1 MEYRDWLEVDEG
13 LLEPSPSRAP
23 PPTALLVSTRRLR
36 HNTMA
41 RSFRH
46 DLGVPPPRYRTPS
59 PPLDAVEPNSPTFSS
74 NNGSNE
80 LGITWASE
88 RKPYNKIKE
97 RRHCGDPEFARDRKL
112 STSSLTTMDT
122 LASIAIATEA
132 NPILTHN
139 AQLFNLRMEDPE
151 RVRQS
156 HQEHPHKRSRSEK
169 LPSPEVYRTG
179 ARPTTSYTQP
189 SDITTSDAE
198 LLLGL
203 WPQILSHTPNDAFVV
218 HEVKPSDNVPSEST
232 SVLHAAC
239 AQESNIDPSTDH
251 GPIQFRETTQTHGFV
266 TQGAST
272 TPLPPLLDSDQ
283 QSATN
288 HLPDC
293 VDTSLAAT
301 ITPEPVHLDD
311 GGLSEVAGDAEI
323 PRSCDLQSHNV
334 EHRRM
339 SLSGP
344 PTHCRGPCN
353 ALGDFLD
360 DVNVLTQEDVQHSE
374 DDRPQNE
381 PQPPEADVDSSA
393 LHGDG
398 NSSVPPGASEMP
410 MEKAPNKTLDDQ
422 ESPVGGLS
430 PRDIVDVTERQARHA
445 HTQAV
450 CAACNFT
457 RNTLNAENET
467 DATSW
472 ISCDGCKAWFHF
484 ACAGFKSEREVRSV
498 DKYRC
503 RKCRPSLGPTTY
515 VRKSARA
522 HSAIDYAG
530 LNEGVIKTSDESPE
544 HHYIKPIKDGTI
556 TFQPEAFPRMRPE
569 LVTAEY
575 FEKGSGMK
583 EPVVIPASWN
593 PRPSLP
599 ATSASNESRKEEGD
613 IEGSVAYEKPVMNKW
628 FDCEDVPDHGQDALD
643 MVIPQNLTVRR
654 VAEMYGLEEK
664 VEVIDVKSQNGE
676 DKKWNM
682 RRWADYYESRGSKI
696 VRNVISL
703 EVSQSKLGRLIRRPR
718 IVRDLDLQ
726 DAVWPAELQAKID
739 FPKVQFY
746 CLMSVADCFT
756 DFHIDFGGSSVFYHI
771 LRGKKTFLFIPPKEK
786 HLKKYEEWCMSPAQ
800 NWTFLADQ
808 TKECYRV
815 DLSEGDTMLI
825 PAGWIHAVWTPE
837 DSLVIGGNFLTRMN
851 YAMQIRISQI
861 EKVTGVA
868 RKFRYPHFQKVLW
881 YTALNYLEEDPL
893 PLSVSQSFESGERF
907 HREQPSFYDFD
918 AWGHDSK
925 PGEGNY
931 HARYYSQ
938 AELEGLPDLTR
949 YLLRTALI
957 AIGSITEGITVET
970 RNAVKRSIPK
980 GHGEPLEIVKNF
992 AKWCAWKRGN
1002 EPIPHWAYAD
1012 HVPEGGAPETAEKRL
1027 STAAVR
1033 RLDREAALQAYRV
1046 APERQSARKQS
1057 QKQGATPDGV
1067 KAFSDSDVTSG
1078 IQQRDIPGVSG
1089 SLNPVTPISSV
1100 KTSHKRKSSAQST
1113 DTSVIEKNGSAA
1125 KRRRITAG
1133 GAGSAGKGPACESCR
1148 KRRRACKHRDQPQL
1162 PLGATDDKV
1171 PIEPSIT
1178 VNVQPPLNALS
1189 WQQPEGPFGNGA
1201 MQQRKRGINTGSDL
1215 PCASSELSW
1224 HSQYGSGAGKGIL
1237 NQGIQQM
1244 LHVEIIRGGASTLH
1258 QSPASSGHTIVS
1270 STIEGTKELPD
1281 SEKMVPGPLPQNP
1294 HLGSKSPDNRRSRS
1308 KACNECRKSKVCI
1321 LRLPTALGT
1330 DENYQRRCIHDEYGN
1345 EDPIKL
1351 REAAM
1356 PRIAGT
1362 PKRRHT
1368 SGEGSGGLNPQ
1379 KSKKSQGVQ
1388 PDEPRESTYQNA
1400 PLAIPEAQRQAP
1412 LAVMVGPTVETASQ
1426 HCHPFMQPP
1435 ADGISGPGT
1444 QTTFQSNVVSH
1455 SNPAPPTEAPSVD
1468 LSYPTVETTSP
1479 NPQAALDYTLLEA
1492 ADNLEDEVQLVATS
1506 PPRDLKLEVKF
1517 ISDTHIPNQRFSHP
1531 PVSSFIS
1538 PPASTH
1544 TDAEGSPPAPHAS
1557 TTPSTLSS
1565 RHSSRQPRQVQRYTP
1580 ESGSARRAS
1589 SSTADGMTG
1598 RRTSTSTAGGGT
1610 TEKSA
1615 SPMVVA
1621 VAAVTAREG
1630 SHKRSKPLVGP
1641 EDEDSMRL
1649 IKELQA
1655 QEYGLR
1661 RRGRI

>member
-1 MEYRDWLEVDEG
+1 MI
-13 LLEPSPSRAP
+13 
-23 PPTALLVSTRRLR
+23 
-36 HNTMA
+36 A
-41 RSFRH
+41 RSFKSG
-46 DLGVPPPRYRTPS
+46 LALPPPRYRTPS
-59 PPLDAVEPNSPTFSS
+59 PPLDAVEPNSPTFFS
-74 NNGSNE
+74 NNANDE
-80 LGITWASE
+80 LGITWESE
-88 RKPYNKIKE
+88 RKQYNGSKD
-97 RRHCGDPEFARDRKL
+97 RRYTRNPGIARGRKP
-112 STSSLTTMDT
+112 SASCRTTIDT
-122 LASIAIATEA
+122 LASIALASDA
-132 NPILTHN
+132 SPALTHN
-139 AQLFNLRMEDPE
+139 APLFGLRMEDPE
-151 RVRQS
+151 RLPQSRQ
-156 HQEHPHKRSRSEK
+156 EYPHKRSRSEK
-169 LPSPEVYRTG
+169 LPSPELYHTG
-179 ARPTTSYTQP
+179 ARPTTSYMQS

-198 LLLGL
+198 LLLGI
-203 WPQILSHTPNDAFVV
+203 WPQILSHA
-218 HEVKPSDNVPSEST
+218 PSSALSVQEMGPSKDVPPEPT
-232 SVLHAAC
+232 SVLKVAGE
-239 AQESNIDPSTDH
+239 QNLDPCTDH
-251 GPIQFRETTQTHGFV
+251 EFIHSQETSQTHDLGPLDFS
-266 TQGAST
+266 ST
-272 TPLPPLLDSDQ
+272 AVPRLLDSDQ
-283 QSATN
+283 NGAPSY
-288 HLPDC
+288 LPDS
-293 VDTSLAAT
+293 VDTSSAAS
-301 ITPEPVHLDD
+301 IEPEQVHLEDKVFP
-311 GGLSEVAGDAEI
+311 EVSGAGDR
-323 PRSCDLQSHNV
+323 PRSCDSQSRTV
-334 EHRRM
+334 EHRHI
-339 SLSGP
+339 SPIAPPTQCSGP
-344 PTHCRGPCN
+344 SGAFGELTE
-353 ALGDFLD
+353 DFD
-360 DVNVLTQEDVQHSE
+360 APKQENVQHAE
-374 DDRPQNE
+374 GDTPQNE
-381 PQPPEADVDSSA
+381 PQPAEASLDSNTPQKDDDSSVLLA
-393 LHGDG
+393 ASDTATEK
-398 NSSVPPGASEMP
+398 VPNIP
-410 MEKAPNKTLDDQ
+410 LDDQ
-422 ESPVGGLS
+422 EGLLRES
-430 PRDIVDVTERQARHA
+430 SLENVIDDSEYQARQAHA
-445 HTQAV
+445 QAV
-450 CAACNFT
+450 CTACNFT

-522 HSAIDYAG
+522 HTAIDYAG

-556 TFQPEAFPRMRPE
+556 TFQPETFPRMRPE

-575 FEKGSGMK
+575 FEKGNGMK
-583 EPVVIPASWN
+583 EPVVIPAIWN
-593 PRPSLP
+593 PRPTLP
-599 ATSASNESRKEEGD
+599 TMSASNESRNEEG
-613 IEGSVAYEKPVMNKW
+613 ILEGSGVHGKSVVDEG
-628 FDCEDVPDHGQDALD
+628 FECEEAPDHGQDALD

-726 DAVWPAELQAKID
+726 DAVWPAELQAKVD

-851 YAMQIRISQI
+851 YAMQIRIAQI

-893 PLSVSQSFESGERF
+893 PPSVSQSFESGERF

-918 AWGHDSK
+918 AWGNDSK
-925 PGEGNY
+925 PGEENY

-980 GHGEPLEIVKNF
+980 SHGEPLEIVKNF

-1046 APERQSARKQS
+1046 APERQSARRQF
-1057 QKQGATPDGV
+1057 QKQGATTSDGVQAFPDGE
-1067 KAFSDSDVTSG
+1067 KSNG
-1078 IQQRDIPGVSG
+1078 ILQRDMHDVSG
-1089 SLNPVTPISSV
+1089 SVSPVTPISSM
-1100 KTSHKRKSSAQST
+1100 KTSHGRKSSANST
-1113 DTSVIEKNGSAA
+1113 DASVNGKIGGAL
-1125 KRRRITAG
+1125 KRRRVV
-1133 GAGSAGKGPACESCR
+1133 AGSAGSASKGPACESCR

-1162 PLGATDDKV
+1162 LAGATEDKV

-1178 VNVQPPLNALS
+1178 VNVQTPANALS
-1189 WQQPEGPFGNGA
+1189 WQQPEGSFGDGV
-1201 MQQRKRGINTGSDL
+1201 MQQQRWEDTGIDLQGVSESL
-1215 PCASSELSW
+1215 PCASSELPW
-1224 HSQYGSGAGKGIL
+1224 YSQYGSRPVEARPEKA
-1237 NQGIQQM
+1237 IQQM
-1244 LHVEIIRGGASTLH
+1244 LHVEIVHGGPSR
-1258 QSPASSGHTIVS
+1258 QDQIPASLGPTITS
-1270 STIEGTKELPD
+1270 STTVGRKELPEV
-1281 SEKMVPGPLPQNP
+1281 SEKIALGALPEKP
-1294 HLGSKSPDNRRSRS
+1294 HGGSKSPDNRRSRS
-1308 KACNECRKSKVCI
+1308 KACNECRKSKVCMSHLSPA
-1321 LRLPTALGT
+1321 LRT
-1330 DENYQRRCIHDEYGN
+1330 DEGYQRRCIHDEYGN

-1356 PRIAGT
+1356 PKVAGT
-1362 PKRRHT
+1362 PKRRNT
-1368 SGEGSGGLNPQ
+1368 SGDGGPPSMSK
-1379 KSKKSQGVQ
+1379 KSKKSPGAQ
-1388 PDEPRESTYQNA
+1388 PDDISEATSQNLPPSTA
-1400 PLAIPEAQRQAP
+1400 EAQRQAP
-1412 LAVMVGPTVETASQ
+1412 IAVMVGPMPQPGSQ
-1426 HCHPFMQPP
+1426 DRNHSVQPP
-1435 ADGISGPGT
+1435 ADGLSDLAGHTTVQPNIINHAKPVPPSDEIS
-1444 QTTFQSNVVSH
+1444 VEVSR
-1455 SNPAPPTEAPSVD
+1455 SA
-1468 LSYPTVETTSP
+1468 VETASP
-1479 NPQAALDYTLLEA
+1479 EPSAPLDRTILEA
-1492 ADNLEDEVQLVATS
+1492 TDNFDDEVQLIATS
-1506 PPRDLKLEVKF
+1506 PPQDLKLDVKF
-1517 ISDTHIPNQRFSHP
+1517 IPERQEPNQTFPHP
-1531 PVSSFIS
+1531 PASSFIS

-1544 TDAEGSPPAPHAS
+1544 TDGEGTPPAPHVS
-1557 TTPSTLSS
+1557 MTPSAISS
-1565 RHSSRQPRQVQRYTP
+1565 RHSSRQPKHVPRYTP

-1598 RRTSTSTAGGGT
+1598 RRTSTSTAGGAAA
-1610 TEKSA
+1610 EKSA
-1615 SPMVVA
+1615 SPTVDTVTA
-1621 VAAVTAREG
+1621 VRAREG
-1630 SHKRSKPLVGP
+1630 SHKRSKPLIGP
-1641 EDEDSMRL
+1641 DDEESMRL
-1649 IKELQA
+1649 IRELQA

-1661 RRGRI
+1661 RRDRA

>member
-1 MEYRDWLEVDEG
+1 
-13 LLEPSPSRAP
+13 
-23 PPTALLVSTRRLR
+23 
-36 HNTMA
+36 MA
-41 RSFRH
+41 RSFKH
-46 DLGVPPPRYRTPS
+46 GLGLPPPRYRTPS

-74 NNGSNE
+74 NNGNDE
-80 LGITWASE
+80 LGVSWESEGKQYNEIEDRRYVRNPGIARSRKASAIS
-88 RKPYNKIKE
+88 P
-97 RRHCGDPEFARDRKL
+97 
-112 STSSLTTMDT
+112 TTMDT
-122 LASIAIATEA
+122 LASIALATDA
-132 NPILTHN
+132 NPALTHN
-139 AQLFNLRMEDPE
+139 AQLFSMRVENPE
-151 RVRQS
+151 RLRQY
-156 HQEHPHKRSRSEK
+156 HPERLHERSRSEK
-169 LPSPEVYRTG
+169 LPSPELYRTG
-179 ARPTTSYTQP
+179 ARPATSHTQS

-203 WPQILSHTPNDAFVV
+203 WPQMLSHQPNSALAV
-218 HEVKPSDNVPSEST
+218 HETGSSRSVSSEPTAESK
-232 SVLHAAC
+232 AAVE
-239 AQESNIDPSTDH
+239 QSLDPSADR
-251 GPIQFRETTQTHGFV
+251 GPVPTHGRSRTRDFV
-266 TQGAST
+266 PESIDSS
-272 TPLPPLLDSDQ
+272 PPPLFLDSDQ
-283 QSATN
+283 RVATG
-288 HLPDC
+288 HVPDYL
-293 VDTSLAAT
+293 DISLAAKT
-301 ITPEPVHLDD
+301 APEEVHREDR
-311 GGLSEVAGDAEI
+311 GLSEIAGDGER
-323 PRSCDLQSHNV
+323 PRSCDQRCYTV
-334 EHRRM
+334 EHERV
-339 SLSGP
+339 SLTGPPNQCSGP
-344 PTHCRGPCN
+344 SN
-353 ALGDFLD
+353 AFEE
-360 DVNVLTQEDVQHSE
+360 LTEDINASNQEAVQHSE
-374 DDRPQNE
+374 EGRPQNE
-381 PQPPEADVDSSA
+381 PQPPEARFESSNPQRYRDSS
-393 LHGDG
+393 
-398 NSSVPPGASEMP
+398 SPPVTSDTP
-410 MEKAPNKTLDDQ
+410 TEKAPNKTFDDQ
-422 ESPVGGLS
+422 ESLVHEPN
-430 PRDIVDVTERQARHA
+430 PKDIIDDAEHKAGQAHA
-445 HTQAV
+445 QAV

-457 RNTLNAENET
+457 RNTLNAENDT

-522 HSAIDYAG
+522 HTAIDYAG
-530 LNEGVIKTSDESPE
+530 LHEGVIKTSDESPE

-556 TFQPEAFPRMRPE
+556 TFQPETFPRMRPE

-575 FEKGSGMK
+575 FERGNGMK
-583 EPVVIPASWN
+583 EPVVIPAGWN
-593 PRPSLP
+593 PRPSFP
-599 ATSASNESRKEEGD
+599 PISTSNESKNEERTL
-613 IEGSVAYEKPVMNKW
+613 EGSPEGSAVYEKSTVDKW
-628 FDCEDVPDHGQDALD
+628 FEYEEAPDHGQDALD

-654 VAEMYGLEEK
+654 VAEMYGLEER

-851 YAMQIRISQI
+851 YAMQIRIAQI

-881 YTALNYLEEDPL
+881 YTAVNYLEQDPL
-893 PLSVSQSFESGERF
+893 PPSVSQSFESGERF

-918 AWGHDSK
+918 AWGNNSK
-925 PGEGNY
+925 AGEENY

-957 AIGSITEGITVET
+957 AIGSITDGITVET

-1046 APERQSARKQS
+1046 APERQSARRQL
-1057 QKQGATPDGV
+1057 QKQVATSDGV
-1067 KAFSDSDVTSG
+1067 KLFPDEEAPNG
-1078 IQQRDIPGVSG
+1078 IQRRDNAGVSG
-1089 SLNPVTPISSV
+1089 SLSPVTPISSI
-1100 KTSHKRKSSAQST
+1100 KTSHKRKSSGHST
-1113 DTSVIEKNGSAA
+1113 DVSVIGKVGGAS
-1125 KRRRITAG
+1125 KRRRTTAG
-1133 GAGSAGKGPACESCR
+1133 ATGSASKGPACESCR
-1148 KRRRACKHRDQPQL
+1148 KRRRACKHRDQPQS
-1162 PLGATDDKV
+1162 PLGAIEDKI

-1178 VNVQPPLNALS
+1178 VNVQPPANALS
-1189 WQQPEGPFGNGA
+1189 WQQPEASFGSGA
-1201 MQQRKRGINTGSDL
+1201 MQQQRWDTNTGGDLPGVSESL

-1224 HSQYGSGAGKGIL
+1224 HSQYGSGPEDGGLDK
-1237 NQGIQQM
+1237 GIQQM
-1244 LHVEIIRGGASTLH
+1244 LHVEITRGRPSTSDQL
-1258 QSPASSGHTIVS
+1258 PASLGPAIINSMT
-1270 STIEGTKELPD
+1270 EGRNELPD
-1281 SEKMVPGPLPQNP
+1281 SGKMAPGALPDEF
-1294 HLGSKSPDNRRSRS
+1294 HSGSKSPDNRRSRS
-1308 KACNECRKSKVCI
+1308 KACNECRKSKVCMFHLSPA
-1321 LRLPTALGT
+1321 LRT
-1330 DENYQRRCIHDEYGN
+1330 DGSDQRRCIHDEYGN

-1356 PRIAGT
+1356 PRIVGT

-1368 SGEGSGGLNPQ
+1368 SGEGLGGLIPK
-1379 KSKKSQGVQ
+1379 KSKKSPGVQ
-1388 PDEPRESTYQNA
+1388 RDIPESVHQNA
-1400 PLAIPEAQRQAP
+1400 PPSIVEAQRQAP
-1412 LAVMVGPTVETASQ
+1412 IAVMVGPMVRPGSQ
-1426 HCHPFMQPP
+1426 HYDRSVQPP
-1435 ADGISGPGT
+1435 ADGISGLRT
-1444 QTTFQSNVVSH
+1444 QATVQPNTVDH
-1455 SNPAPPTEAPSVD
+1455 STSAPPTEDTSVD
-1468 LSYPTVETTSP
+1468 VSYPAVATATP
-1479 NPQAALDYTLLEA
+1479 NPQAPLDHVVLEA
-1492 ADNLEDEVQLVATS
+1492 AENFEDEVQLVATS
-1506 PPRDLKLEVKF
+1506 PPRDMKLEVKF
-1517 ISDTHIPNQRFSHP
+1517 IPNPHEPNQTFPQP
-1531 PVSSFIS
+1531 PASSFIS
-1538 PPASTH
+1538 PPASAY

-1565 RHSSRQPRQVQRYTP
+1565 RHSSRQPKQVQRYTP

-1598 RRTSTSTAGGGT
+1598 WRTSTSTAGGATIG
-1610 TEKSA
+1610 KSA
-1615 SPMVVA
+1615 SPA
-1621 VAAVTAREG
+1621 VGAVTAASAREG
-1630 SHKRSKPLVGP
+1630 SHKRSKPFIGP
-1641 EDEDSMRL
+1641 DDEDSMRL

-1661 RRGRI
+1661 RRGRT

>member
-1 MEYRDWLEVDEG
+1 
-13 LLEPSPSRAP
+13 
-23 PPTALLVSTRRLR
+23 
-36 HNTMA
+36 MA

-46 DLGVPPPRYRTPS
+46 GLGLPPPRYRTPS

-74 NNGSNE
+74 NNGCDE
-80 LGITWASE
+80 LGITCAGE
-88 RKPYNKIKE
+88 RIPYNEIKD
-97 RRHCGDPEFARDRKL
+97 RRHVRDLGIARDRKPPP
-112 STSSLTTMDT
+112 SSLTTMDT

-132 NPILTHN
+132 NPVLTHN
-139 AQLFNLRMEDPE
+139 AQLFTLRVEDPM
-151 RVRQS
+151 RLQQS
-156 HQEHPHKRSRSEK
+156 HQECPHKRSHSEM
-169 LPSPEVYRTG
+169 LPSPELYRTG

-189 SDITTSDAE
+189 PDITTSDAE

-203 WPQILSHTPNDAFVV
+203 WPQILSHQPNDALAVD
-218 HEVKPSDNVPSEST
+218 EVKPLENLPSEPT
-232 SVLHAAC
+232 SMSKAAC
-239 AQESNIDPSTDH
+239 AQEPNNDPSTDH
-251 GPIQFRETTQTHGFV
+251 GPIQTHEISQTHGFV
-266 TQGAST
+266 TQGANT
-272 TPLPPLLDSDQ
+272 TPLPPRLVSDQ
-283 QSATN
+283 QIATC

-293 VDTSLAAT
+293 ADTSLAAAT
-301 ITPEPVHLDD
+301 APEPVHVDD
-311 GGLSEVAGDAEI
+311 GGLPDVAGDGGTAR
-323 PRSCDLQSHNV
+323 PCDPHSHTI
-334 EHRRM
+334 EHECITLR
-339 SLSGP
+339 GP
-344 PTHCRGPCN
+344 STHCRSPSN
-353 ALGDFLD
+353 AFGDLLE
-360 DVNVLTQEDVQHSE
+360 DVNAVIQDNIQYVEDN
-374 DDRPQNE
+374 RPQNE
-381 PQPPEADVDSSA
+381 PRPPEADLNPSA
-393 LHGDG
+393 LHGDRDR
-398 NSSVPPGASEMP
+398 SVPPSASEMP
-410 MEKAPNKTLDDQ
+410 MEKSPNENLDDQ
-422 ESPVGGLS
+422 ESLVRGLS
-430 PRDIVDVTERQARHA
+430 PEDIVDDAERKARQA

-522 HSAIDYAG
+522 HTAIDYAG

-575 FEKGSGMK
+575 FERGSGMK

-593 PRPSLP
+593 PRPWLP
-599 ATSASNESRKEEGD
+599 STPASNESRKEGIFEG
-613 IEGSVAYEKPVMNKW
+613 IAVYEKPTVDKW
-628 FDCEDVPDHGQDALD
+628 FDFEEVPDHGQDALD

-881 YTALNYLEEDPL
+881 YTAMNYLGEDPL

-907 HREQPSFYDFD
+907 HRKQPSFYDFD
-918 AWGHDSK
+918 AWGHDSQ
-925 PGEGNY
+925 PGEENY

-1057 QKQGATPDGV
+1057 QKQGATFDGV
-1067 KAFSDSDVTSG
+1067 KIFADSDVSSG
-1078 IQQRDIPGVSG
+1078 IQQRDIPRVSG

-1100 KTSHKRKSSAQST
+1100 KTSHKRKASAQST
-1113 DTSVIEKNGSAA
+1113 DTSVIGQIGSAA
-1125 KRRRITAG
+1125 KRRRITAS

-1162 PLGATDDKV
+1162 PLGANEDKV

-1178 VNVQPPLNALS
+1178 VNVQTPVNAIS
-1189 WQQPEGPFGNGA
+1189 WQQPEGPFGNGV
-1201 MQQRKRGINTGSDL
+1201 MQQRKWATDTGSDLPGNL
-1215 PCASSELSW
+1215 PCASSELLT
-1224 HSQYGSGAGKGIL
+1224 HSQHGPRAEGGNL

-1244 LHVEIIRGGASTLH
+1244 LHVEIIRGGPSTLH
-1258 QSPASSGHTIVS
+1258 QSPASSGHAMRS
-1270 STIEGTKELPD
+1270 SMVEGANTLPR
-1281 SEKMVPGPLPQNP
+1281 SEKVAPGPLPQNP
-1294 HLGSKSPDNRRSRS
+1294 YIGSKSPDNRRSRS
-1308 KACNECRKSKVCI
+1308 KACNECRKSKVRI
-1321 LRLPTALGT
+1321 LNLSRRLGT
-1330 DENYQRRCIHDEYGN
+1330 DENYQRRCIHDEHGN

-1368 SGEGSGGLNPQ
+1368 SGEGLRGPNPQ
-1379 KSKKSQGVQ
+1379 KSEKSQGVQ
-1388 PDEPRESTYQNA
+1388 PDGSPEARYRNA
-1400 PLAIPEAQRQAP
+1400 PLVVPEAQRQAP
-1412 LAVMVGPTVETASQ
+1412 VAVMVGPTVQTAPQ
-1426 HCHPFMQPP
+1426 HYDHSMQPP
-1435 ADGISGPGT
+1435 ADGISGLGT
-1444 QTTFQSNVVSH
+1444 QITFQSNIVNH
-1455 SNPAPPTEAPSVD
+1455 SNPPPPTEVPSVD
-1468 LSYPTVETTSP
+1468 LSSPIVETASS
-1479 NPQAALDYTLLEA
+1479 NPHPALDYNMLEA
-1492 ADNLEDEVQLVATS
+1492 AVNLEDEVQLVATS
-1506 PPRDLKLEVKF
+1506 PPRDFKSEVNF
-1517 ISDTHIPNQRFSHP
+1517 IPDLHVPNQTFSQP
-1531 PVSSFIS
+1531 PVSSFMS

-1557 TTPSTLSS
+1557 TTPSTASS
-1565 RHSSRQPRQVQRYTP
+1565 RHSSRQPKQVQRYTP

-1589 SSTADGMTG
+1589 SSTA
-1598 RRTSTSTAGGGT
+1598 GGAT

-1615 SPMVVA
+1615 SPMIDA
-1621 VAAVTAREG
+1621 VAAITVREG
-1630 SHKRSKPLVGP
+1630 SHKRSKPFIGP
-1641 EDEDSMRL
+1641 DDEDSMRL

-1661 RRGRI
+1661 RRGRT

>member
-1 MEYRDWLEVDEG
+1 MV
-13 LLEPSPSRAP
+13 
-23 PPTALLVSTRRLR
+23 
-36 HNTMA
+36 A
-41 RSFRH
+41 RSFKH
-46 DLGVPPPRYRTPS
+46 GLGLPPPRYRTPS
-59 PPLDAVEPNSPTFSS
+59 PPLDAVEPISPTFSS
-74 NNGSNE
+74 NSGNDV
-80 LGITWASE
+80 LGLIWESE
-88 RKPYNKIKE
+88 RKQYTEIE
-97 RRHCGDPEFARDRKL
+97 DRRHVRKAGAARARKP
-112 STSSLTTMDT
+112 SPSSRTTMDT
-122 LASIAIATEA
+122 LASIALATDA
-132 NPILTHN
+132 DPAFTHN
-139 AQLFNLRMEDPE
+139 AQLFNLRVKDTE
-151 RVRQS
+151 RTQQS
-156 HQEHPHKRSRSEK
+156 YQERPHKRSRSEK
-169 LPSPEVYRTG
+169 LPSPDSYLTG
-179 ARPTTSYTQP
+179 ARPTTSYSQS

-203 WPQILSHTPNDAFVV
+203 WPQILSHEPTGAL
-218 HEVKPSDNVPSEST
+218 EAQKREPSGNLPSEPT
-232 SVLHAAC
+232 SVPTAAEEQNLDHC
-239 AQESNIDPSTDH
+239 ADYGSIHSQGIPRTQNVGLENFKSN
-251 GPIQFRETTQTHGFV
+251 
-266 TQGAST
+266 
-272 TPLPPLLDSDQ
+272 PLPPLLDSDQ
-283 QSATN
+283 EVATS

-293 VDTSLAAT
+293 VDTSLAAKRA
-301 ITPEPVHLDD
+301 PEEVHLED
-311 GGLSEVAGDAEI
+311 GVLSEVEGHGKNLG
-323 PRSCDLQSHNV
+323 SCVSHYHTI
-334 EHRRM
+334 EDGRISPTRPPIHY
-339 SLSGP
+339 SGP
-344 PTHCRGPCN
+344 SSAFGELTEDTN
-353 ALGDFLD
+353 APLQ
-360 DVNVLTQEDVQHSE
+360 VDVQHPE
-374 DDRPQNE
+374 EAGPQNE
-381 PQPPEADVDSSA
+381 SQPPEARLESST
-393 LHGDG
+393 LQGDG
-398 NSSVPPGASEMP
+398 DSSVPVVADDIPTE
-410 MEKAPNKTLDDQ
+410 EAPKKPLDGQGSLVRESSTEGVLDDA
-422 ESPVGGLS
+422 EYKAS
-430 PRDIVDVTERQARHA
+430 QAHA
-445 HTQAV
+445 QAV

-484 ACAGFKSEREVRSV
+484 ACAGFKSEREVRGV

-556 TFQPEAFPRMRPE
+556 TFQPETFPRMRPE

-575 FEKGSGMK
+575 FEKCNGMK

-599 ATSASNESRKEEGD
+599 LSASNESSNEEGILEESAVYGKPIVD
-613 IEGSVAYEKPVMNKW
+613 EWFEYE
-628 FDCEDVPDHGQDALD
+628 EVPDHGQDALD

-682 RRWADYYESRGSKI
+682 RRWADYYESRGSKV

-718 IVRDLDLQ
+718 VVRDLDLQ
-726 DAVWPAELQAKID
+726 DAVWPAELQANLD

-851 YAMQIRISQI
+851 YAMQIRIAQI

-881 YTALNYLEEDPL
+881 YTALSYLEEDPL
-893 PLSVSQSFESGERF
+893 PLSVSLSFENGERF
-907 HREQPSFYDFD
+907 HRDQPSFHDFD
-918 AWGHDSK
+918 AWGSDSK
-925 PGEGNY
+925 PGEENY

-970 RNAVKRSIPK
+970 RNAVRRSIPK

-1046 APERQSARKQS
+1046 APERQSARKQLR
-1057 QKQGATPDGV
+1057 KQGTTSDGIN
-1067 KAFSDSDVTSG
+1067 AFPGEEASNG
-1078 IQQRDIPGVSG
+1078 IQRRDVPGVSG
-1089 SLNPVTPISSV
+1089 SVSPVTPISSIKTLHQR
-1100 KTSHKRKSSAQST
+1100 KTSVNST
-1113 DTSVIEKNGSAA
+1113 DFSVKGKIGGAT
-1125 KRRRITAG
+1125 KRRRVTAG
-1133 GAGSAGKGPACESCR
+1133 GAGSASKGPACDSCR
-1148 KRRRACKHRDQPQL
+1148 KRRRACKHRDQPH
-1162 PLGATDDKV
+1162 PPIGASEDRI

-1178 VNVQPPLNALS
+1178 VDAQPPPNALS
-1189 WQQPEGPFGNGA
+1189 WQQPEGSLGNGA
-1201 MQQRKRGINTGSDL
+1201 MQQQMWGNSTGTEL
-1215 PCASSELSW
+1215 PCASSGLSW
-1224 HSQYGSGAGKGIL
+1224 HSQYGSGPEDGRPDKR
-1237 NQGIQQM
+1237 IQQM
-1244 LHVEIIRGGASTLH
+1244 LHVEIIRGEPSTTS
-1258 QSPASSGHTIVS
+1258 QIPASLGPANSNT
-1270 STIEGTKELPD
+1270 TTEATKGLPG
-1281 SEKMVPGPLPQNP
+1281 SEKMARGALTEKSYG
-1294 HLGSKSPDNRRSRS
+1294 GSRSPDNRRSRS
-1308 KACNECRKSKVCI
+1308 KACNECRKSKVCS
-1321 LRLPTALGT
+1321 LRLSPAFRT

-1368 SGEGSGGLNPQ
+1368 SGEGLGRPTPK
-1379 KSKKSQGVQ
+1379 KSKKSPGVQ
-1388 PDEPRESTYQNA
+1388 PDDIPESASHNPPFSTA
-1400 PLAIPEAQRQAP
+1400 EAQRQAP
-1412 LAVMVGPTVETASQ
+1412 VAVMVGPILQLGSQ
-1426 HCHPFMQPP
+1426 HHNYTVQPP
-1435 ADGISGPGT
+1435 ANGISGLANQATALTNTINHP
-1444 QTTFQSNVVSH
+1444 
-1455 SNPAPPTEAPSVD
+1455 NPATSTEKASVVLSQSVVKIAPSD
-1468 LSYPTVETTSP
+1468 
-1479 NPQAALDYTLLEA
+1479 PQAHVDHTIIEA
-1492 ADNLEDEVQLVATS
+1492 TESFEDEVQLVATS
-1506 PPRDLKLEVKF
+1506 PPRDLKVEAKLVSEAQE
-1517 ISDTHIPNQRFSHP
+1517 THHTFSQP
-1531 PVSSFIS
+1531 PASSFIS

-1544 TDAEGSPPAPHAS
+1544 TDAEGTPPAPHAS
-1557 TTPSTLSS
+1557 MSPSTLSS
-1565 RHSSRQPRQVQRYTP
+1565 RHSSRQPKPTQRYTP
-1580 ESGSARRAS
+1580 ESASARRAS
-1589 SSTADGMTG
+1589 SSTADGMTMTG
-1598 RRTSTSTAGGGT
+1598 RRTSTSTAGGAT
-1610 TEKSA
+1610 MEMSA
-1615 SPMVVA
+1615 SPMVDVA
-1621 VAAVTAREG
+1621 TAATAREG
-1630 SHKRSKPLVGP
+1630 SHKRSKPLMGP
-1641 EDEDSMRL
+1641 DDEDSMRL

-1661 RRGRI
+1661 RRGRA

>member
-1 MEYRDWLEVDEG
+1 
-13 LLEPSPSRAP
+13 
-23 PPTALLVSTRRLR
+23 
-36 HNTMA
+36 MA

-46 DLGVPPPRYRTPS
+46 GLGVPPPRYRTPS

-74 NNGSNE
+74 NNGSDE

-88 RKPYNKIKE
+88 RKPYNEIKD
-97 RRHCGDPEFARDRKL
+97 RGHVRDPGIVRDRKPPA
-112 STSSLTTMDT
+112 SSLTTMDT

-132 NPILTHN
+132 NPVLTHN
-139 AQLFNLRMEDPE
+139 AQLFNLRIEDPM
-151 RVRQS
+151 RLQQS
-156 HQEHPHKRSRSEK
+156 HQERPHKRSHSEM
-169 LPSPEVYRTG
+169 LPSPELYRTG
-179 ARPTTSYTQP
+179 ARPTISYTQP

-203 WPQILSHTPNDAFVV
+203 WPQILSHQPNDALAV
-218 HEVKPSDNVPSEST
+218 HEVKPSENAPSEPT
-232 SVLHAAC
+232 SVSKAAC
-239 AQESNIDPSTDH
+239 AQEPNSDPSTDH
-251 GPIQFRETTQTHGFV
+251 GPIQTHEVSQTHGFV

-272 TPLPPLLDSDQ
+272 TPLPARLDSDQ
-283 QSATN
+283 QFATC
-288 HLPDC
+288 HLPDY

-301 ITPEPVHLDD
+301 TAPEPVHVDD
-311 GGLSEVAGDAEI
+311 RGLSEVAGDRGTA
-323 PRSCDLQSHNV
+323 RSCDPQSHTV
-334 EHRRM
+334 EHERI
-339 SLSGP
+339 SLCGP
-344 PTHCRGPCN
+344 STHCRGPSN
-353 ALGDFLD
+353 AFGEFLE
-360 DVNVLTQEDVQHSE
+360 DVNALTQEDVQHAE

-381 PQPPEADVDSSA
+381 PQPPEADLDSSA

-398 NSSVPPGASEMP
+398 DSSVPPGASEMP

-422 ESPVGGLS
+422 EILVRGLS
-430 PRDIVDVTERQARHA
+430 PEDIVDDAERKARQA

-522 HSAIDYAG
+522 HTAIDYAG
-530 LNEGVIKTSDESPE
+530 LNEGVIKSSDESPE

-556 TFQPEAFPRMRPE
+556 TFRPETFPRMRPE

-575 FEKGSGMK
+575 FERGSGMK

-593 PRPSLP
+593 PRPCLP
-599 ATSASNESRKEEGD
+599 STPASNESRKEEGI
-613 IEGSVAYEKPVMNKW
+613 IEGSAVYEKPIVDKW
-628 FDCEDVPDHGQDALD
+628 FDCEEVPDHGQDALD

-918 AWGHDSK
+918 AWGRDSK
-925 PGEGNY
+925 PGEENY
-931 HARYYSQ
+931 HDRYYSQ

-1012 HVPEGGAPETAEKRL
+1012 HVPEGGTPETAEKRL

-1057 QKQGATPDGV
+1057 QRQGATSDGV
-1067 KAFSDSDVTSG
+1067 KTFPDSDISSG
-1078 IQQRDIPGVSG
+1078 IPQRDIPRVSG

-1100 KTSHKRKSSAQST
+1100 KTSHKRKASAQST
-1113 DTSVIEKNGSAA
+1113 DTSVIEQIGSAA
-1125 KRRRITAG
+1125 KRRRITVS

-1162 PLGATDDKV
+1162 PLGANEDKV

-1178 VNVQPPLNALS
+1178 VNVKPPVNALF
-1189 WQQPEGPFGNGA
+1189 WQRPEGPFGNGVI
-1201 MQQRKRGINTGSDL
+1201 QQRKCGTNTGSDL
-1215 PCASSELSW
+1215 SGASDNVPCASSELLT
-1224 HSQYGSGAGKGIL
+1224 HSQHGPGAEGGNL

-1244 LHVEIIRGGASTLH
+1244 LHVEIIRGGPSSLH
-1258 QSPASSGHTIVS
+1258 QTPASPGHAIMS
-1270 STIEGTKELPD
+1270 STIEGTNKLPH
-1281 SEKMVPGPLPQNP
+1281 SEKMAPGPLRQNP
-1294 HLGSKSPDNRRSRS
+1294 HIGSKSPDNRRSRS

-1321 LRLPTALGT
+1321 LNLLPPLGT
-1330 DENYQRRCIHDEYGN
+1330 DGNYQRRCIHDEYGN

-1351 REAAM
+1351 QEAAM

-1368 SGEGSGGLNPQ
+1368 SGGGFGGPNPQ
-1379 KSKKSQGVQ
+1379 KAEKSQGVQ
-1388 PDEPRESTYQNA
+1388 PDEFPEATYRNA
-1400 PLAIPEAQRQAP
+1400 PLAVPEAQRQAP
-1412 LAVMVGPTVETASQ
+1412 VAVMVGPTVQTASQ
-1426 HCHPFMQPP
+1426 HYDHSVQPP
-1435 ADGISGPGT
+1435 ADGISGLGAQP
-1444 QTTFQSNVVSH
+1444 TFQSNIANH
-1455 SNPAPPTEAPSVD
+1455 SNPAPPTEVTSVD
-1468 LSYPTVETTSP
+1468 LSSRTVETASP
-1479 NPQAALDYTLLEA
+1479 NPQPALDYTVFETA
-1492 ADNLEDEVQLVATS
+1492 ENLEDEVQLVATS
-1506 PPRDLKLEVKF
+1506 PPRDFRLEVKF
-1517 ISDTHIPNQRFSHP
+1517 IPDPHGPHQTFSQP

-1565 RHSSRQPRQVQRYTP
+1565 RHSSRQPKQVQRYTP

-1598 RRTSTSTAGGGT
+1598 RRTSTSTAGGAT

-1615 SPMVVA
+1615 SPMVDA
-1621 VAAVTAREG
+1621 VTAVTAREG
-1630 SHKRSKPLVGP
+1630 SHKRSKPLIGP
-1641 EDEDSMRL
+1641 DDEDSMRL
-1649 IKELQA
+1649 IKEIQA

-1661 RRGRI
+1661 RRGRT

>member
-1 MEYRDWLEVDEG
+1 M
-13 LLEPSPSRAP
+13 
-23 PPTALLVSTRRLR
+23 TT
-36 HNTMA
+36 
-41 RSFRH
+41 RSFRKG
-46 DLGVPPPRYRTPS
+46 LGLPPPRYRTPS

-74 NNGSNE
+74 NNRNDELETTWESGTKQYNE
-80 LGITWASE
+80 TEEGRHVRNSGIARG
-88 RKPYNKIKE
+88 RKP
-97 RRHCGDPEFARDRKL
+97 FANSR
-112 STSSLTTMDT
+112 TTMDT
-122 LASIAIATEA
+122 LASIALATDA
-132 NPILTHN
+132 NPALTHD
-139 AQLFNLRMEDPE
+139 AQLLNLRMEGPE
-151 RVRQS
+151 RLQQG
-156 HQEHPHKRSRSEK
+156 HQERPHKRSRSEK
-169 LPSPEVYRTG
+169 LPSPEVYRTES
-179 ARPTTSYTQP
+179 RPTTSYTQS

-203 WPQILSHTPNDAFVV
+203 WPQILSHQPKSALAV
-218 HEVKPSDNVPSEST
+218 HETEASRNSSSEPT
-232 SVLHAAC
+232 SVLEAAEE
-239 AQESNIDPSTDH
+239 QNLDPSTDH
-251 GPIQFRETTQTHGFV
+251 LFIHGREISRAQDFGPQ
-266 TQGAST
+266 SLSS

-283 QSATN
+283 QAGTS
-288 HLPDC
+288 HLTDHI
-293 VDTSLAAT
+293 DTSLAAKT
-301 ITPEPVHLDD
+301 APEQDHLVDRV
-311 GGLSEVAGDAEI
+311 LSEVAGHEER
-323 PRSCDLQSHNV
+323 PRSCDLQSHTV
-334 EHRRM
+334 EHGRI
-339 SLSGP
+339 SPIGP
-344 PTHCRGPCN
+344 SSHCIGPSILLKELTEDTN
-353 ALGDFLD
+353 AP
-360 DVNVLTQEDVQHSE
+360 EREPVQPSE
-374 DDRPQNE
+374 ESRPQNE
-381 PQPPEADVDSSA
+381 PQPPEASLDSGIP
-393 LHGDG
+393 LRDGDD
-398 NSSVPPGASEMP
+398 SVSLVVNDIPT
-410 MEKAPNKTLDDQ
+410 EKAPNKTLDDQ
-422 ESPVGGLS
+422 EGLV
-430 PRDIVDVTERQARHA
+430 PDANPDGVIDDAEYKARQAHA
-445 HTQAV
+445 QAV

-472 ISCDGCKAWFHF
+472 ISCDGCTAWFHF
-484 ACAGFKSEREVRSV
+484 ACAGFKSERDVRSV

-515 VRKSARA
+515 VRKSARP
-522 HSAIDYAG
+522 HTAIDYAG
-530 LNEGVIKTSDESPE
+530 LNEGVVKTSDESPE

-556 TFQPEAFPRMRPE
+556 TFQPESFPRMRPE
-569 LVTAEY
+569 LVTAEH
-575 FEKGSGMK
+575 FEKGNGMK
-583 EPVVIPASWN
+583 EPVVIPACWN

-599 ATSASNESRKEEGD
+599 LMSACDESRNEEG
-613 IEGSVAYEKPVMNKW
+613 ILEGSAVCRKSVVEEWFEYE
-628 FDCEDVPDHGQDALD
+628 EVPDHGQDALD

-726 DAVWPAELQAKID
+726 DAVWPAELQAKVD

-808 TKECYRV
+808 TNECYRV

-851 YAMQIRISQI
+851 YAMQIRIAQI
-861 EKVTGVA
+861 EKATGVA

-893 PLSVSQSFESGERF
+893 PPSVAESFENGERF

-918 AWGHDSK
+918 AWGDNSK
-925 PGEGNY
+925 PDEENY

-1002 EPIPHWAYAD
+1002 EPLPHWAYAD

-1046 APERQSARKQS
+1046 APERQSARRQS
-1057 QKQGATPDGV
+1057 QKQGATSHGV
-1067 KAFSDSDVTSG
+1067 KAFPDE
-1078 IQQRDIPGVSG
+1078 DIPGVSG
-1089 SLNPVTPISSV
+1089 SKSPVTPISSI
-1100 KTSHKRKSSAQST
+1100 KTSHKRKSSVNST
-1113 DTSVIEKNGSAA
+1113 DVSVNGKIGGAS
-1125 KRRRITAG
+1125 KRRRVTAG
-1133 GAGSAGKGPACESCR
+1133 GAGSASKGPACESCR

-1162 PLGATDDKV
+1162 PVGATEDKV

-1178 VNVQPPLNALS
+1178 VNVQAPANALS
-1189 WQQPEGPFGNGA
+1189 WQQ
-1201 MQQRKRGINTGSDL
+1201 QRWGTNTGSDL

-1224 HSQYGSGAGKGIL
+1224 HSQYGSGPEDGRIDKGV
-1237 NQGIQQM
+1237 QQM
-1244 LHVEIIRGGASTLH
+1244 LHVEIVRGGPST
-1258 QSPASSGHTIVS
+1258 SDRNPASLGPAVMST
-1270 STIEGTKELPD
+1270 TIEGTKKLPD
-1281 SEKMVPGPLPQNP
+1281 SEEMAHGALPEKS
-1294 HLGSKSPDNRRSRS
+1294 HGGSKSPDNRRSRT

-1321 LRLPTALGT
+1321 FLLSLAFRT

-1356 PRIAGT
+1356 PRIGGT

-1368 SGEGSGGLNPQ
+1368 SGEGNGGPIPK
-1379 KSKKSQGVQ
+1379 KSKKTPAVQ
-1388 PDEPRESTYQNA
+1388 PDDVPEPAYEN
-1400 PLAIPEAQRQAP
+1400 PPQRQAP
-1412 LAVMVGPTVETASQ
+1412 VAVMVGPVLQPGSQ
-1426 HCHPFMQPP
+1426 HYNQPP
-1435 ADGISGPGT
+1435 ADGISDPANQAT
-1444 QTTFQSNVVSH
+1444 VRTNIT
-1455 SNPAPPTEAPSVD
+1455 NPLNSAPSNEETSVD
-1468 LSYPTVETTSP
+1468 ISHPAVETASSP
-1479 NPQAALDYTLLEA
+1479 HPQVPLDYTILEA
-1492 ADNLEDEVQLVATS
+1492 TDNFEDEVQLVATS
-1506 PPRDLKLEVKF
+1506 PPRDLKLEAKF
-1517 ISDTHIPNQRFSHP
+1517 IPEPQEPNQTFSQQP
-1531 PVSSFIS
+1531 ASSFIS

-1544 TDAEGSPPAPHAS
+1544 TDVEGSPPAPHAS
-1557 TTPSTLSS
+1557 MTPSTLSS
-1565 RHSSRQPRQVQRYTP
+1565 RHSSRQPKQVQRYTP

-1589 SSTADGMTG
+1589 SSTADGMTMTG
-1598 RRTSTSTAGGGT
+1598 RRTSTSTAGGAT
-1610 TEKSA
+1610 MEKSA
-1615 SPMVVA
+1615 SPMVDVSTA
-1621 VAAVTAREG
+1621 VPAREA
-1630 SHKRSKPLVGP
+1630 SHKRSKPLIGP
-1641 EDEDSMRL
+1641 DDEDSMRL

-1661 RRGRI
+1661 RRGRT